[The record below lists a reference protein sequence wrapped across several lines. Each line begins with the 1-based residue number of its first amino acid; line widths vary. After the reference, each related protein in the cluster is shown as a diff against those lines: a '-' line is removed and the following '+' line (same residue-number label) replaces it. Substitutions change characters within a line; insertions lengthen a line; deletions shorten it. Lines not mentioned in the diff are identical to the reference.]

1 MLFNYTK
8 HIALLAIIIF
18 SFFTHSQVVLKMEDM
33 ISEGDTVRLSIA
45 DDPEIDFSTT
55 GPQSDWDF
63 SYLIANEQRLIQPR
77 PVSDGGFLANVR
89 FGPNAGKW
97 ASNYYMDFLG
107 LPLDQLGGFLPVDID
122 DVYRFSKLEEDS
134 ITYTGLSIGVSGNIL
149 PFRSDTIELA
159 YPLPLTFGDSY
170 ESRGYTRMD
179 LNPIFDAIFIQRRQ
193 RSSEVDG
200 YGAVTTALGTFNAIR
215 VHHIIDEQD
224 SIYVNLG
231 NFDQWLPINQ
241 PRVHQYEWWTK
252 FQDLPIIK
260 IETREVNGNETVTE
274 IAYRDVYLGLDAS
287 VEEVSTIEVN
297 FFPNPAESQV
307 EIHASSF
314 MKDVIIYAMDG
325 KEVFS
330 KYDGKEKNLSLDV
343 SSWKSGVY
351 LVKISSKEGSVFKKL
366 VVQ

>member
-8 HIALLAIIIF
+8 HITLLALVIF
-18 SFFTHSQVVLKMEDM
+18 SFSANSQVVLKMEDM

-45 DDPEIDFSTT
+45 TDPEIDFITT
-55 GPQSDWDF
+55 GPQSNWDF
-63 SYLIANEQRLIQPR
+63 SYLVADEQRLVEPL
-77 PVSDGGFLANVR
+77 PVSEGGFLANVR

-170 ESRGYTRMD
+170 TSNGYTRMD
-179 LNPIFDAIFIQRRQ
+179 LNPIFDALFIQRRQ
-193 RSSEVDG
+193 RFSEVDG
-200 YGAVTTALGTFNAIR
+200 YGSVTTALGTFNAIR

-252 FQDLPIIK
+252 FQDLPVIK

-274 IAYRDVYLGLDAS
+274 IAYRDVYLGLDAA
-287 VEEVSTIEVN
+287 VEEVTIGEVN
-297 FFPNPAESQV
+297 FFPNPADSKV
-307 EIHASSF
+307 EIRASLPIQDLVVYG
-314 MKDVIIYAMDG
+314 MNG

-330 KYDGKEKNLSLDV
+330 KYGGNDKNFSIDV

-351 LVKISSKEGSVFKKL
+351 LVKVSSKEGSVFKKL